1 MTDVTP
7 RSSSNSLNLAVKAL
21 DIYKD
26 YFSVPYSLP
35 KLDMVVY
42 REIELLHDDLHSA
55 EANTQRLAIVV
66 THEVA
71 HQWFGNL
78 VTMEWWTHIWLNEGF
93 ATWVKNVLLSY
104 IFPAPSSVF
113 TGLMFVSMSLSTSLR
128 ELHDHILNSMRLHLY
143 GITSMQVL
151 SRFNLP
157 FQGALET
164 IQGGLTDG
172 AWTIVDSP
180 LDLHDPRLLAMTAA
194 EHHLLEAEYDDS
206 DANGA
211 AFFHSVTLI
220 LMALL
225 LLRHVLAMGDI
236 DSDDVPYVDMVT
248 LNMLCLFGIDM
259 KALM

>member
-1 MTDVTP
+1 MLEVISTLHNKTIFK
-7 RSSSNSLNLAVKAL
+7 S
-21 DIYKD
+21 

-42 REIELLHDDLHSA
+42 RETELLHDDLHSA
-55 EANTQRLAIVV
+55 AANTQRLAIVV
-66 THEVA
+66 THKVA

-113 TGLMFVSMSLSTSLR
+113 TGLMFVRFCYIRISYLATDIIYPEWRIWTQFLVITTGGLRMDALETSHPI
-128 ELHDHILNSMRLHLY
+128 E
-143 GITSMQVL
+143 
-151 SRFNLP
+151 
-157 FQGALET
+157 GALET
-164 IQGGLTDG
+164 IQGRLTDG
-172 AWTIVDSP
+172 AWTIVDNP
-180 LDLHDPRLLAMTAA
+180 LDLHDPRLLAMIASKR
-194 EHHLLEAEYDDS
+194 HLLEAEYDDS
-206 DANGA
+206 DANRA

-236 DSDDVPYVDMVT
+236 DSDDVPYVDLVS
-248 LNMLCLFGIDM
+248 LNMLCLFGIDL